1 MSKKH
6 LVLRSEL
13 PSINKIKKLL
23 GYSPKILLEE
33 GLKRTIQY
41 YKQLLEAEKIKQ
53 LNIAFKI
60 FKYWAGRSVEDPP
73 PGVKILWN
81 AGGRGFKS
89 RPVH

>member
-33 GLKRTIQY
+33 ELKRTIQY
-41 YKQLLEAEKIKQ
+41 YKQLLEAEKIK
-53 LNIAFKI
+53 
-60 FKYWAGRSVEDPP
+60 
-73 PGVKILWN
+73 
-81 AGGRGFKS
+81 
-89 RPVH
+89 